1 MKKHQGIP
9 SFHTSLLLQSAD
21 DRQKTVQYQKTED
34 RKAIRKRAAGL
45 SSLWCAYPA

>member
-9 SFHTSLLLQSAD
+9 SFHISLLLKSAG
-21 DRQKTVQYQKTED
+21 DRQKKMQYPKTED

-45 SSLWCAYPA
+45 SSL